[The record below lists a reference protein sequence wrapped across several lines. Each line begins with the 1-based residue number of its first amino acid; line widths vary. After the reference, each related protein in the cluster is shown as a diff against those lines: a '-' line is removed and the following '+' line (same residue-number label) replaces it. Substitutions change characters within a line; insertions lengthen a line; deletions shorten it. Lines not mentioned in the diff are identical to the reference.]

1 MSGCDIIF
9 YVNICKNFPLFCLCC
24 GLFCGLLVACPTDT
38 PPPPADTFMLYDSE
52 GPNASGNW
60 GKKLGVNT
68 IPIYFDGWSDIE
80 NTENTFDWS
89 TTIPGNSF
97 EYSHCIA
104 RFGILHVMAWS
115 PPDKIPDWVD
125 PSDIDGEFKTKY
137 GEFITAAIGELQS
150 RGITVDAFL
159 VELEANFA
167 GHELPAAAGG
177 NKTNAWIINWVK
189 WECGQIHGLEPAAK
203 IIVPLTPTEFKPNET
218 LDNTGDL
225 GRILMKD
232 FITRMIG
239 EGVSFDVYGFNVASG
254 VYDQVD
260 DWTAVQ
266 AVLDD
271 FCASFDKEAYLWA
284 FGYPADNSDN
294 LPFVYPRAGGYS
306 EEWQKEQYVA
316 TLGMLLDNPKV
327 IGASIDLFDYQES
340 GWASPFHWGLVQGD
354 RAHPETCTKR
364 PAFDAVKEYWEEHR
378 R

>member
-9 YVNICKNFPLFCLCC
+9 YVNICRNFPLFCLCC
-24 GLFCGLLVACPTDT
+24 GLFCGLLVGCPTDT

-68 IPIYFDGWSDIE
+68 IPIYFDGW
-80 NTENTFDWS
+80 
-89 TTIPGNSF
+89 
-97 EYSHCIA
+97 
-104 RFGILHVMAWS
+104 
-115 PPDKIPDWVD
+115 
-125 PSDIDGEFKTKY
+125 
-137 GEFITAAIGELQS
+137 
-150 RGITVDAFL
+150 TV
-159 VELEANFA
+159 
-167 GHELPAAAGG
+167 
-177 NKTNAWIINWVK
+177 
-189 WECGQIHGLEPAAK
+189 
-203 IIVPLTPTEFKPNET
+203 
-218 LDNTGDL
+218 
-225 GRILMKD
+225 
-232 FITRMIG
+232 
-239 EGVSFDVYGFNVASG
+239 
-254 VYDQVD
+254 
-260 DWTAVQ
+260 VQ
-266 AVLDD
+266 TVLDD

-354 RAHPETCTKR
+354 RAHPETCVKR